1 MRTYYYFL
9 KMPIDNNSWR
19 ERNGLFN
26 ITLWIHSSSNLSHTN
41 STPFINHI
49 LLLSLV
55 LFLFAVSSE
64 LLVFFLLFLSGDIEL
79 NPGVR
84 NYSNLKICFWNLN
97 SLPSYNFAKLSLLQA
112 YNSLHKFDIICLS
125 ETYLDSTISSNDP
138 QLSLAGYKIIRSDNP
153 LNIKKGG
160 VCIFFKE
167 TLPLNIVN
175 ITQLK
180 ECLVVEILYNNRKC
194 FLVTLYR
201 SPSQSLIE
209 FDGFMTN
216 FENLI
221 DSIHSLNPYFIII
234 LGDFNAKLKKW
245 KTDDIDTNEGKR
257 INDVTSSYALS
268 QIISGP
274 THILPHSSSCIDL
287 IFTNHPNLI
296 TNSGIH
302 PSLHP
307 NCHHQIIFAEIDFKV
322 FFPPPYERLIWHY
335 KRAHQEGIKTCI
347 NNFNWDRAFLN
358 KSIDNQVNIF
368 NNTILNIMS
377 NFIPNEI
384 ITVNDKDPPWISHN
398 IKQKISYKDSLFQK
412 YIKNGKN
419 VFDLRKV
426 ELARFDIINAI
437 ADSKKKYYERI
448 SYKFIN
454 PNTAPKTYWSI
465 LKSLYY
471 DKKIP
476 VIPPLFHNNSFIT
489 NFKEKAEMFTRFFP
503 NQYSL
508 IVNESTLLGHLP
520 EPPNFFS

>member
-1 MRTYYYFL
+1 MYF
-9 KMPIDNNSWR
+9 
-19 ERNGLFN
+19 
-26 ITLWIHSSSNLSHTN
+26 
-41 STPFINHI
+41 
-49 LLLSLV
+49 

-125 ETYLDSTISSNDP
+125 ETYLDSSISSNDP

-194 FLVTLYR
+194 YLVTLYR
-201 SPSQSLIE
+201 SQSLIE
-209 FDGFMTN
+209 FDDFMTN
-216 FENLI
+216 FENLF

-307 NCHHQIIFAEIDFKV
+307 NCHHQIIFAEIDFKI
-322 FFPPPYERLIWHY
+322 FFPPSYER
-335 KRAHQEGIKTCI
+335 
-347 NNFNWDRAFLN
+347 
-358 KSIDNQVNIF
+358 
-368 NNTILNIMS
+368 
-377 NFIPNEI
+377 
-384 ITVNDKDPPWISHN
+384 
-398 IKQKISYKDSLFQK
+398 
-412 YIKNGKN
+412 
-419 VFDLRKV
+419 
-426 ELARFDIINAI
+426 
-437 ADSKKKYYERI
+437 
-448 SYKFIN
+448 
-454 PNTAPKTYWSI
+454 
-465 LKSLYY
+465 
-471 DKKIP
+471 
-476 VIPPLFHNNSFIT
+476 
-489 NFKEKAEMFTRFFP
+489 
-503 NQYSL
+503 
-508 IVNESTLLGHLP
+508 
-520 EPPNFFS
+520 